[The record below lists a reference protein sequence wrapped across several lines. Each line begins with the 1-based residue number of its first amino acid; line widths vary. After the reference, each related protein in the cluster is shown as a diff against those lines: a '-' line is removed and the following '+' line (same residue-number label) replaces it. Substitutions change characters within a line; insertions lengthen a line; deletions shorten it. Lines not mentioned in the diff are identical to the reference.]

1 MRRGLSLGL
10 TFVAASIATM
20 AILPVAAI
28 GASSI
33 VECGQLTGY
42 LAPDPLAPADGS
54 LQLGALDPW
63 VVLATAT
70 VSPAAATALPALAGS
85 GPTCVALDL
94 DDFGAV
100 TAIDFAPTGHIS
112 GHVAFD
118 AGPGFYLFADRLIVP
133 TFITDAYPGLAA
145 LVVTSDQA
153 GTVLDMTF
161 TVDTTTGQFTGFDGQ
176 AAFCGLGSMTAGGD
190 GRVGDAV
197 LPAAVLDG
205 TDRSRL
211 DNAGNRTACAA
222 VHSTG
227 TIDLGSGNLS
237 ITTSVDIDVAAGT
250 VVLTPPPTSTVI
262 ADRPGTPP
270 ELSSVVVLLVGA
282 CIALVAATM
291 GMRPRLRD

>member
-1 MRRGLSLGL
+1 MRHGLMFGLS
-10 TFVAASIATM
+10 FVAASIA
-20 AILPVAAI
+20 AIAVMPVTAI

-42 LAPDPLAPADGS
+42 TAPDPVAPADGS

-70 VSPAAATALPALAGS
+70 VSPAAMTALPALAGS
-85 GPTCVALDL
+85 GPTCLALDL
-94 DDFGAV
+94 DDFDAV
-100 TAIDFAPTGHIS
+100 TAIDIAPSGTIS
-112 GHVAFD
+112 GHVIFD
-118 AGPGFYLFADRLIVP
+118 TGTGFYLLADRLIVP

-145 LVVTSDQA
+145 LVVTSYQA

-161 TVDTTTGQFTGFDGQ
+161 TVDTTTAQFAGFDGR
-176 AAFCGLGSMTAGGD
+176 AAFCGLGSLTSAGD

-222 VHSTG
+222 VHSSGTIDSNTG
-227 TIDLGSGNLS
+227 TI
-237 ITTSVDIDVAAGT
+237 TTTTDVDIDVAAGT
-250 VVLTPPPTSTVI
+250 VVLTPPPTSTVVVQ
-262 ADRPGTPP
+262 RPEARPDLTP
-270 ELSSVVVLLVGA
+270 VIVVLIGA
-282 CIALVAATM
+282 CFALAAAVSF
-291 GMRPRLRD
+291 RPRVRR